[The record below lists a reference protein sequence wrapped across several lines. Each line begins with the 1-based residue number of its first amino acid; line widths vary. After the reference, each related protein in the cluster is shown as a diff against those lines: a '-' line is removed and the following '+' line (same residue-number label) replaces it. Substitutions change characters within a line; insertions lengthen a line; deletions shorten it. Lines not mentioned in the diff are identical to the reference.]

1 MSQDDLTRDPAAPT
15 GAPSDSRRAKVAAA
29 PPRRSGGGTLA
40 LALLL
45 ALLAIAGTGYVGWQ
59 QWRQMQHRGASER
72 AATDMQQ
79 RVSVLEHTLAGV
91 SSNGSSLQQRLN
103 DAEQVNNALR
113 EQLLGQNDRLRALE
127 SAVGK
132 LSEKTLSGHDA
143 MLLDNTESLLRM
155 GQQRYELFHDA
166 RGAAAAYALAE
177 QTLAA
182 VDDQA
187 FAGLRQSIE
196 AERNALLQSAPAS
209 RDAMLASVAQLRA
222 DAVKLPLKPLDSD
235 ATPDQGAWGRVSRAL
250 SSVISIH
257 RDNGAP
263 LAVADAGLVRELL
276 GLDLAQA
283 QAALLA
289 RDAAAADAALKR
301 ADASLAASF
310 DAQADEVKQARA
322 QIATLLQQIKPS
334 APVQLGAALSELRN
348 LRSVHALAGSN
359 TSPSTAAPAPASSSH
374 GAQP

>member
-1 MSQDDLTRDPAAPT
+1 MI
-15 GAPSDSRRAKVAAA
+15 GE
-29 PPRRSGGGTLA
+29 PRRRQLDAEDQLRGPQHVVHVWRLARQREEAVDLSDDKLA
-40 LALLL
+40 LASDIG
-45 ALLAIAGTGYVGWQ
+45 ATAVVKAGEDAVATV
-59 QWRQMQHRGASER
+59 R
-72 AATDMQQ
+72 AMTNGGCD
-79 RVSVLEHTLAGV
+79 VVLEMAG
-91 SSNGSSLQQRLN
+91 SI
-103 DAEQVNNALR
+103 
-113 EQLLGQNDRLRALE
+113 RALE

-166 RGAAAAYALAE
+166 HGAAAAYALAE

-283 QAALLA
+283 QAAMLA

-301 ADASLAASF
+301 ADASLAAQF

-359 TSPSTAAPAPASSSH
+359 TSPPAAAPASASSSH